1 VIDTVGIGKKPKQ
14 GEYVKNGDLGIPK
27 SNLVDA
33 DSMPSAL
40 TVEGSRGVESALPE
54 ILAMTRAN
62 NLLSLLRSNR
72 YLYR

>member
-1 VIDTVGIGKKPKQ
+1 VIDTVGIGKKSK
-14 GEYVKNGDLGIPK
+14 EEVRKNGDLGIPK

-33 DSMPSAL
+33 DGMPSAL
-40 TVEGSRGVESALPE
+40 TVEITGVESALPE

-62 NLLSLLRSNR
+62 NLLSMLRSNR